1 MARKNR
7 KRFLSIIFVPDQ
19 DQDPKSIS
27 MSYGKGRFILV
38 LLVIVSIHMVFG
50 AIGYYSVLRLRSSN
64 QVLKDKNQILTAQSM
79 QIEKIMKE
87 HVKNQMYIQ
96 RIKNGLGV
104 TLGGMDDEING
115 FEDLD
120 LSNIEIMETAR
131 SPLDTGLP
139 VDGNVEQVQTR
150 LTYLENTNE
159 DYFDPDYLPTLLPVQ
174 GFLTTRFQ
182 KGGRYVGRSHYGIDL
197 AARKGTPVRA
207 AGSGIVLLADWTS
220 DFGNVVV
227 ISHGGGFY
235 SYYAHAQR
243 VLVDQGDKVQKGQP
257 IAYLGSSGPSSA
269 PHLHFEIWKNG
280 EPVDP
285 TKILYAQP
293 RGSGF

>member
-1 MARKNR
+1 MARRNR

-38 LLVIVSIHMVFG
+38 LLVVVSIHIVLG

-139 VDGNVEQVQTR
+139 VNGNVEQVQTR

-182 KGGRYVGRSHYGIDL
+182 KGGWYVGRSHYGIDL

>member
-1 MARKNR
+1 MARRNR

-38 LLVIVSIHMVFG
+38 LLVVMSIHVVFG
-50 AIGYYSVLRLRSSN
+50 AIGYYRILRLRSSN
-64 QVLKDKNQILTAQSM
+64 QVLKVENQSLTVQSM

-87 HVKNQMYIQ
+87 HIKNQMYIQ
-96 RIKNGLGV
+96 RIKKGLGV

-120 LSNIEIMETAR
+120 LSNIELMETTR
-131 SPLDTGLP
+131 SSLDTGVP
-139 VDGNVEQVQTR
+139 VDDNVEQIQTR

-182 KGGRYVGRSHYGIDL
+182 RGGWYVGRSHYGIDL

-220 DFGNVVV
+220 DFGNVVM

-235 SYYAHAQR
+235 SYYGHAQR
-243 VLVDQGDKVQKGQP
+243 VLVDQGDNVQKGQP